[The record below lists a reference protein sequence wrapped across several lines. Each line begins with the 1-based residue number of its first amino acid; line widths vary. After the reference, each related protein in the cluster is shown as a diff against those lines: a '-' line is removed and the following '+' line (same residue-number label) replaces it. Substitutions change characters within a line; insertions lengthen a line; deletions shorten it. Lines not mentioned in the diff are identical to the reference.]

1 MYIFALTICTF
12 AYSHMRS
19 LITAGY
25 ILLCCLY
32 AQAQTVTYETAKKK
46 AQTSFDNAINAI
58 RDYQDA
64 EAVRFLQEALRT
76 EPNFADAYGQLG
88 ITYVQMK
95 RYKEAIASFEKLKQL
110 DSSAL
115 RPAILAYSRALAG
128 TGQFAAALQLI
139 NQYLQSGRSNPNAVK
154 LKASYEFAV
163 QASVQQVPF
172 EPHNLGDHINTKDP
186 EYFPSLTIDDKTLI
200 FTRRVNG
207 KNEDFYLSQRDS
219 IEWKAASDMGEPVN
233 SAFNEGAQ
241 QISQDGEMLVFTGC
255 EFPEGKGSCDIY
267 YSIKTTNGWQ
277 APKNIGATINTRDWE
292 SQPSLSVDKQT
303 LYFTRETPNNGA
315 DIFMSRRLPN
325 GQWDVAERLGPNI
338 NTGGRET
345 TPFIHADNQ
354 TLFFASNGHPGYGGM
369 DIFYSRRQPDGSWG
383 PALNLGF
390 PINTI
395 DEDASLI
402 VAADG
407 KTAYFASDRS
417 DSRGALDIYSFELY
431 PAARPLPTLY
441 VRGYVYDAKTQER
454 LTADLELTDLQS
466 GFVTAQVKSNDSGQY
481 LVPLPVGKAYA
492 FNVNKRG
499 YLFYSDNFS
508 LPQQATSTPPEK
520 NIPLQP
526 IAANATIVLHNI
538 FFESKQYTLQPA
550 SQIELDKLVK
560 LLQDNAGLVTEISG
574 HTDNVGSDNDN
585 LLLSENRAKAV
596 VAYLTQKGIAAA
608 RLRAK
613 GYGETKP
620 VADNNTEEGR
630 AQNRRTEFKVIS
642 L

>member
-1 MYIFALTICTF
+1 
-12 AYSHMRS
+12 MRS
-19 LITAGY
+19 IFLGY
-25 ILLCCLY
+25 ILLSCLY
-32 AQAQTVTYETAKKK
+32 VQAQTVTYETAKKK
-46 AQTSFDNAINAI
+46 AQASFDNAILAV
-58 RDYQDA
+58 RDYNDSAAIGFLQDA
-64 EAVRFLQEALRT
+64 LRI

-88 ITYVQMK
+88 ITYVTMK
-95 RYKEAIASFEKLKQL
+95 KYKDAIASFDKLKQL
-110 DSSAL
+110 DSGAL
-115 RPAILAYSRALAG
+115 RPAMLAYSRALAG
-128 TGQFAAALQLI
+128 TGQFQAALQMI
-139 NQYLQSGRSNPNAVK
+139 DQYLMVSKSTSPKAAG
-154 LKASYEFAV
+154 LKANYEFAV
-163 QASVQQVPF
+163 HAAVQQVPF
-172 EPHNLGDHINTKDP
+172 EPHNLGDHINSKDP

-207 KNEDFYLSQRDS
+207 KNEDFYISQRDS
-219 IEWKAASDMGEPVN
+219 LQWQAAADMGEPVN

-255 EFPEGKGSCDIY
+255 EFPQGKGSCDIY
-267 YSIKTTNGWQ
+267 YSIKTKEGWQ
-277 APKNIGATINTRDWE
+277 TPQNIGAAVNTRDWE
-292 SQPSLSVDKQT
+292 SQPCLSVDKQT
-303 LYFTRETPNNGA
+303 LYFTRETTDAGA

-325 GQWDVAERLGPNI
+325 GQWGPAERLGPNI
-338 NTGGRET
+338 NTRGRET
-345 TPFIHADNQ
+345 TPFVHADNQ

-369 DIFYSRRQPDGSWG
+369 DLFYCRRQADGSWG
-383 PALNLGF
+383 PAENLGY

-431 PAARPLPTLY
+431 AAARPLPTHY
-441 VRGYVYDAKTQER
+441 VKGYVYDAKTQQR

-466 GFVTAQVKSNDSGQY
+466 GFVVALVKSNDSGQY
-481 LVPLPVGKAYA
+481 LVPLPLGRSYA

-508 LPQQATSTPPEK
+508 LPQQQTATPPEK

-526 IAANATIVLHNI
+526 IEANATIVLHNI

-560 LLQDNAGLVTEISG
+560 LLQDNASLVTEISG
-574 HTDNVGSDNDN
+574 HTDNVGADKDN

-596 VAYLTQKGIAAA
+596 VSYLTQKGIAAS

-620 VADNNTEEGR
+620 VADNNTEEGK